1 MKDVNKKSGCWR
13 IGCFSF
19 VVVPI
24 LIAVSAFFYFRS
36 SYVLPD
42 KFVLSVPIQGNLD
55 EVHSLSSSLPLLS
68 SAEPLSFQD
77 LLFLFDHAAGDKRI
91 GSILL
96 EIGGVH
102 ANPAKLTEL
111 RYSIEKMKASGKK
124 VVAFLRSAEDSDY
137 LLATA
142 CDSIVVEEGGF
153 LMLDGLKAET
163 LFYTKS
169 LNKIGITFQASQWKT
184 YKSGI
189 EPFVRTGA
197 SSEYLEQ
204 IGELLDD
211 VYDDYLGYASKRR
224 GISRDSLQAVI
235 DNMALLS
242 AKKAVQLG
250 LADGI
255 ASSWA
260 LNRSLAGKITGREP
274 ERGDDVMVS
283 AERYRDSVEANYNA
297 DGRDA
302 IALITLSGPIYRSGG
317 ASGMGVAEG
326 FDEKLLQRSLEVALD
341 DRDVKA
347 LVLRI
352 DSPGGDALAS
362 ADMLEMLYFA
372 AKKKPIVVSMSGVA
386 ASGGYMAALAG
397 NKIFAE
403 PLTITGSI
411 GVYALKPEISGLV
424 EKTGLQREV
433 VTRGRYADATS
444 LFKPLDKDAYDKF
457 VAASGD
463 VYHDFVSKV
472 ATSRKMRWAAA
483 DSVAGGRVW
492 SGKRALQAG
501 LIDSLGGL
509 HDAIREAQIL
519 GKIDKTKKPRIL
531 FYPERKS
538 WMKSLA
544 EGDFS
549 GFSRS
554 VTIALKQRLIHELV
568 PEGQSSSIT
577 AFYDMLMVSGQLHL
591 IAALPGEV
599 VIR

>member
-1 MKDVNKKSGCWR
+1 MKDFKRKSGCWR
-13 IGCFSF
+13 IGCLVL
-19 VVVPI
+19 VVVPV
-24 LIAVSAFFYFRS
+24 LIAVAVFFYFRS
-36 SYVLPD
+36 SHVLPE
-42 KFVLSVPIQGNLD
+42 KFVLSVPLQGTLD
-55 EVHSLSSSLPLLS
+55 EVHSRNASLPVLSST
-68 SAEPLSFQD
+68 EPLSFQD
-77 LLFLFDHAAGDKRI
+77 LLFLFDRAAADKRV
-91 GSILL
+91 GSVLL
-96 EIGGVH
+96 EIGGLH

-111 RYSIEKMKASGKK
+111 RHSIEKVRASGKK

-163 LFYTKS
+163 LFYTTA
-169 LNKIGITFQASQWKT
+169 LNKIGVTFQASQWKT

-189 EPFVRTGA
+189 EPFVRTEA
-197 SSEYLEQ
+197 SPEYLEQ
-204 IGELLDD
+204 IGALLDD
-211 VYDDYLGYASKRR
+211 VYDDYLGYASNRR

-235 DNMALLS
+235 DNVALLS

-250 LADGI
+250 FADGI

-260 LNRSLAGKITGREP
+260 LNRSLARKITGKEP
-274 ERGDDVMVS
+274 ERGDEVILS
-283 AERYRDSVEANYNA
+283 AERYLDLVEPALNVE
-297 DGRDA
+297 GRDA

-317 ASGMGVAEG
+317 ASGMSVGDG
-326 FDEKLLQRSLEVALD
+326 IDEKLLQSSLEAALD

-362 ADMLEMLYFA
+362 ADMLEMLDFA
-372 AKKKPIVVSMSGVA
+372 AKKKPLVVSMSGVA

-397 NKIFAE
+397 KKIFAE
-403 PLTITGSI
+403 QLTITGSI

-424 EKTGLQREV
+424 EKTGLQRSV

-444 LFKPLDKDAYDKF
+444 LFKPLDKDAYGKF

-472 ATSRKMRWAAA
+472 AISRKMRWAEA

-501 LIDSLGGL
+501 LIDSIGGL
-509 HDAIREAQIL
+509 HDAIRAAQIL
-519 GKIDKTKKPRIL
+519 GKTDKTKKTRIL

-538 WMKSLA
+538 WMESLV

-554 VTIALKQRLIHELV
+554 MTSALKQRLIHELV
-568 PEGQSSSIT
+568 PEGQISSIA
-577 AFYDMLMVSGQLHL
+577 AFYNMLMVSGQLHL